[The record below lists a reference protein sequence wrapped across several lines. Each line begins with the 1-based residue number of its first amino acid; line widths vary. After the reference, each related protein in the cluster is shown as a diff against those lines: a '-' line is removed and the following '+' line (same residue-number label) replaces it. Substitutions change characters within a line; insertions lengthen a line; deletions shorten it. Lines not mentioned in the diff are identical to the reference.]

1 MTSQEI
7 HTAAAATGSTGPTGG
22 AGPAGPSF
30 SVLNPAYSGGADRT
44 GSTDCSG
51 AFQAAL
57 NALAAYGGGTL
68 YVPAGN
74 YQLANGV
81 TWNSS
86 APLRIA
92 GDGPQASNI
101 RCASTST
108 SITYVSI
115 TNDGSITERGN
126 DGTVIIQDL
135 AFYNDHYIGA
145 FSDTNIALYLDNV
158 NFGQIA
164 NVGIYKGNASQRINQ
179 GIVLNACNQI
189 DIDNC
194 NIFASVNGVAV
205 TGFSQVNNIRST
217 SVWTPAGTGV
227 PTAAGVLVQGQCLT
241 QHMSQ
246 VVFHD
251 GDRGLYW
258 TQDSGGNVPHLFFG
272 YDLEPNNHAIAAMEF
287 GYGAQVYLDQCIFSA
302 AMSILKGNV
311 PGLVFGPGFQGS
323 AVVNSSVFNGQ
334 QGHTVQIGGGAGF
347 IFTGC
352 EFGGNGTYKYAANSC
367 DEINIAGNVGG
378 VTIDACHFNV
388 DALAGYGSSN
398 SPRSAVYAASGTTGI
413 TVVNSRGAG
422 AAGYGTSAIVDDASA
437 VMRRGNIGLGLADT
451 TVGSGSTVTTATN
464 ADLSAAFTIP
474 ANDATVGT
482 VYKLTCWGTGTEAT
496 GTAVTLSIGLAI
508 GGASPGA
515 FSPAALPAAGAPFSW
530 KYECHVY
537 VTATGPSGSITPSA
551 VFTWGSTP
559 TVSNDTAQAVNT
571 TQPNQ
576 IVLVAEWASTAGSPA
591 ITCLGTIL
599 ERLPSCQPG

>member
-1 MTSQEI
+1 MTSQDI
-7 HTAAAATGSTGPTGG
+7 HPDSAPTGSTGPV
-22 AGPAGPSF
+22 AGTSPVF
-30 SVLNPAYSGGADRT
+30 NVLNPVYSGGADRT

-57 NALAAYGGGTL
+57 AALAAYGGGTL

-81 TWNSS
+81 TWDSS

-115 TNDGSITERGN
+115 TNTGTITERGN

-135 AFYNDHYIGA
+135 AFYNDHYVGA
-145 FSDTNIALYLDNV
+145 FADTNIALYLDNV
-158 NFGQIA
+158 NFGKIA

-194 NIFASVNGVAV
+194 NIFAAVNGVAV
-205 TGFSQVNNIRST
+205 TGYSQVNNIRST
-217 SVWTPAGTGV
+217 SIWTPPGTGV
-227 PTAAGVLVQGQCLT
+227 ATAAGVLVQGQCLT

-258 TQDSGGNVPHLFFG
+258 TQDSSGKVPHLFFG

-287 GYGAQVYLDQCIFSA
+287 AYGAQVYLDQCIFSA
-302 AMSILKGNV
+302 AMSILNGSV
-311 PGLVFGPGFQGS
+311 PGLVFGPAFQGS

-334 QGHTVQIGGGAGF
+334 QGHTVQIGAGAGF

-352 EFGGNGTYKYAANSC
+352 EFGGNGTYKYAANAY
-367 DEINIAGNVGG
+367 DEINVAANVAA

-388 DALAGYGSSN
+388 DALAGAGSTN
-398 SPRSAVYAASGTTGI
+398 RPRSAVYAASGVKEV

-422 AAGYGTSAIVDDASA
+422 ATAYGTSPIVDDASA
-437 VMRRGNIGLGLADT
+437 VMRRGNIGLGLVDS

-464 ADLSAAFTIP
+464 ADLSASFTVP
-474 ANDATVGT
+474 ANDASAGT
-482 VYKLTCWGTGTEAT
+482 VYKLTCWGTGTGAT

-515 FSPAALPAAGAPFSW
+515 FSPATLPAAGARFSW
-530 KYECHVY
+530 KYECHLY

-559 TVSNDTAQAVNT
+559 TVSNSSAQTVNT

-576 IVLVAEWASTAGSPA
+576 VVLVAEWASTAGSPT

-599 ERLPSCQPG
+599 EWLPSCQPG